1 MTPAPWR
8 LGETRR
14 GLPVEGAIAP
24 VSGEARVAAPAA
36 PDDTPATNR
45 SLVAAWPER
54 GRSVPRRRRHTSGVS
69 ER

>member
-8 LGETRR
+8 LGETGR
-14 GLPVEGAIAP
+14 GLPVEAAIAP
-24 VSGEARVAAPAA
+24 VSGEARVAA